1 MASFF
6 WLEMWG
12 GARFDVAY
20 RFLSE
25 DPWVRLE
32 ELRKLCPNIMF
43 QMLVRG
49 ANAVG
54 YTNYSDDVVVAFIEE
69 AASAGMDV
77 FRIFDALNDVDNM
90 QVAIEAAQRTGRVV
104 QPAICSTRHVPD

>member
-1 MASFF
+1 MLQIAPQYAARHNDLFS
-6 WLEMWG
+6 LEMWG
-12 GARFDVAY
+12 GATFDVAY

-32 ELRKLCPNIMF
+32 ELRKVVPNVMF

-54 YTNYSDDVVVAFIEE
+54 YTNYSDDVVVAFI
-69 AASAGMDV
+69 
-77 FRIFDALNDVDNM
+77 
-90 QVAIEAAQRTGRVV
+90 
-104 QPAICSTRHVPD
+104 